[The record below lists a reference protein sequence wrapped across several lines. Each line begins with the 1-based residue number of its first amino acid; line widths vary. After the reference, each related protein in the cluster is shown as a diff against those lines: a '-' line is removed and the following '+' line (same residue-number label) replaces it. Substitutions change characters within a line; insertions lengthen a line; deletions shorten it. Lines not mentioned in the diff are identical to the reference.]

1 MPPATGGD
9 WRLAPRR
16 EPLPAPSI
24 RSRQSMIVQLFGP
37 VFDLV
42 GDGGFKAFTFS
53 WFTLKYGNVIEMILV
68 VLIFV
73 VGMFINLP
81 GGKAATRRHGR

>member
-1 MPPATGGD
+1 
-9 WRLAPRR
+9 
-16 EPLPAPSI
+16 
-24 RSRQSMIVQLFGP
+24 MIHQLWGP

-42 GDGGFKAFTFS
+42 GDGGFTAWTFS
-53 WFTLKYGNVIEMILV
+53 WFTLKIGNLIEMILV

-81 GGKAATRRHGR
+81 GGKAETPGDRR

>member
-1 MPPATGGD
+1 MTSYVWLRLIRLTGK
-9 WRLAPRR
+9 AC
-16 EPLPAPSI
+16 E
-24 RSRQSMIVQLFGP
+24 MINQLWGP
-37 VFDLV
+37 VWDLV
-42 GDGGFKAFTFS
+42 GNGGFKAFTFS

-81 GGKAATRRHGR
+81 SGKAETGKHRP

>member
-1 MPPATGGD
+1 
-9 WRLAPRR
+9 
-16 EPLPAPSI
+16 
-24 RSRQSMIVQLFGP
+24 MIVQLWGP

-73 VGMFINLP
+73 AGMFINLP
-81 GGKAATRRHGR
+81 GGKADTGRRKR

>member
-1 MPPATGGD
+1 
-9 WRLAPRR
+9 
-16 EPLPAPSI
+16 
-24 RSRQSMIVQLFGP
+24 MIVQLWGP

-81 GGKAATRRHGR
+81 GGKPETREGER

>member
-1 MPPATGGD
+1 M
-9 WRLAPRR
+9 W
-16 EPLPAPSI
+16 
-24 RSRQSMIVQLFGP
+24 GP

-53 WFTLKYGNVIEMILV
+53 WFTLKYGNVIEMVLV

-73 VGMFINLP
+73 AGMFINLP
-81 GGKAATRRHGR
+81 AGKAETGRHQR

>member
-1 MPPATGGD
+1 
-9 WRLAPRR
+9 
-16 EPLPAPSI
+16 
-24 RSRQSMIVQLFGP
+24 MIHQLWGP

-42 GDGGFKAFTFS
+42 GNGGFTAWTFS
-53 WFTLKYGNVIEMILV
+53 WFTLKIANVIEIILV

-81 GGKAATRRHGR
+81 GGKIEKPEGQR

>member
-1 MPPATGGD
+1 
-9 WRLAPRR
+9 
-16 EPLPAPSI
+16 
-24 RSRQSMIVQLFGP
+24 MIVQLWGP

-73 VGMFINLP
+73 AGMFINLP
-81 GGKAATRRHGR
+81 GGKAETPKAPAMTGPADASRTLAVRGVR

>member
-1 MPPATGGD
+1 
-9 WRLAPRR
+9 
-16 EPLPAPSI
+16 
-24 RSRQSMIVQLFGP
+24 MIVQLWGP

-53 WFTLKYGNVIEMILV
+53 WFTLKYGNVIEIILV

-73 VGMFINLP
+73 AGMFINLP
-81 GGKAATRRHGR
+81 GGKAEAGRHQR

>member
-1 MPPATGGD
+1 
-9 WRLAPRR
+9 
-16 EPLPAPSI
+16 
-24 RSRQSMIVQLFGP
+24 MIVQLWGP

-73 VGMFINLP
+73 AGMFINLP
-81 GGKAATRRHGR
+81 GGKAETGGRKR

>member
-1 MPPATGGD
+1 MC
-9 WRLAPRR
+9 L
-16 EPLPAPSI
+16 
-24 RSRQSMIVQLFGP
+24 SRQAVRAALDRPIGRARRMIVQLWGP

-68 VLIFV
+68 VLIFIA
-73 VGMFINLP
+73 GMFINLP
-81 GGKAATRRHGR
+81 GGRAETGRHQR

>member
-1 MPPATGGD
+1 
-9 WRLAPRR
+9 
-16 EPLPAPSI
+16 
-24 RSRQSMIVQLFGP
+24 MIMQLFGP
-37 VFDLV
+37 LFDLV

-73 VGMFINLP
+73 AGMFINLP
-81 GGKAATRRHGR
+81 GGKAETGRYQR

>member
-1 MPPATGGD
+1 MNGLCRGAS
-9 WRLAPRR
+9 RLPD
-16 EPLPAPSI
+16 LSI
-24 RSRQSMIVQLFGP
+24 VSRQSMIVQLFGP

-53 WFTLKYGNVIEMILV
+53 WFTLKVANVIEMILV

-81 GGKAATRRHGR
+81 GGKTEKTREDKR

>member
-1 MPPATGGD
+1 MC
-9 WRLAPRR
+9 L
-16 EPLPAPSI
+16 
-24 RSRQSMIVQLFGP
+24 SRQAVRASLDRPIGRARRMIVQLWGP

-73 VGMFINLP
+73 VGMFVNLP
-81 GGKAATRRHGR
+81 GGKAETRRHR

>member
-1 MPPATGGD
+1 
-9 WRLAPRR
+9 
-16 EPLPAPSI
+16 
-24 RSRQSMIVQLFGP
+24 MIVQVWGP

-68 VLIFV
+68 VLIFI

-81 GGKAATRRHGR
+81 SGKTETGRHQR

>member
-1 MPPATGGD
+1 
-9 WRLAPRR
+9 
-16 EPLPAPSI
+16 
-24 RSRQSMIVQLFGP
+24 MIHQLWGP

-42 GDGGFKAFTFS
+42 GDGGFTAWTFS
-53 WFTLKYGNVIEMILV
+53 WFFLKVGNVIEMILV

-81 GGKAATRRHGR
+81 GRKAEPPGDQR